1 VDMGVD
7 QPWEDGLPSQVNDL
21 GAKGWGNL
29 TALDLADAFVS
40 DENRHSGLGLISET
54 VDQSGVLQ

>member
-1 VDMGVD
+1 MPP
-7 QPWEDGLPSQVNDL
+7 QHYADGR
-21 GAKGWGNL
+21 GNL
-29 TALDLADAFVS
+29 TALDLADAFAS